1 MTTISTRFVIAAATL
16 VAGIAITG
24 AAVAQGDE
32 SRATERSGSTTTP
45 AETPP
50 DSTAPVRAAVPATGV
65 SEQHGIVLEG
75 TGSAGGQTVTVYVY
89 ENDAHGN
96 SAQVVLGD
104 PDDDRIGAVEQD
116 EAFVVDGVLTASV
129 DIDGRTATITGT
141 VVPSGAEA
149 TPVDPTLDSEPTVVR
164 GTHTRLDADLVVT
177 YGDTAVPLTVS
188 PAFAYDLEVRD

>member
-1 MTTISTRFVIAAATL
+1 MTIISTRFALAAATL
-16 VAGIAITG
+16 VAGIGIAG

-50 DSTAPVRAAVPATGV
+50 DRARVRATHR
-65 SEQHGIVLEG
+65 EHGTVLEG
-75 TGSAGGQTVTVYVY
+75 TGSAGGLTVTVYLS

-96 SAQVVLGD
+96 SAQVILGD
-104 PDDDRIGAVEQD
+104 PADDRIGAVEQD
-116 EAFVVDGVLTASV
+116 RAFVVAGVLTASV
-129 DIDGRTATITGT
+129 DIGGRTATITGT

-149 TPVDPTLDSEPTVVR
+149 TPVDPAVDSEPTVVR
-164 GTHTRLDADLVVT
+164 GTHTPLDADLVVT
-177 YGDTAVPLTVS
+177 YGGTALPLRVS

>member
-1 MTTISTRFVIAAATL
+1 MTIISTRFAIAAATL
-16 VAGIAITG
+16 VAGIGIAG
-24 AAVAQGDE
+24 AAVAQGDD
-32 SRATERSGSTTTP
+32 SRATERSGSTTAP

-50 DSTAPVRAAVPATGV
+50 DPARVRATH
-65 SEQHGIVLEG
+65 EQHGIVLEG
-75 TGSAGGQTVTVYVY
+75 TGSAGGLTVTVYVY

-116 EAFVVDGVLTASV
+116 RAFVVDGVLTASV

-149 TPVDPTLDSEPTVVR
+149 TPVDPAQDSEPTVVR
-164 GTHTRLDADLVVT
+164 GTHTPLDADLVVT
-177 YGDTAVPLTVS
+177 YGGTALPLRVS